1 MAKII
6 SLFNH
11 KGGVSKTTT
20 AFNLGWML
28 ARKNKRVL
36 LVDCDPQCNLTGMVL
51 GLEDLESTE
60 SIQGTKNGRP
70 LNIREGLA
78 PAFESR
84 PSLMKPVECIAIP
97 KNNKLFLL
105 PGHIGLAEYEVTLGI
120 AQELSGSLVT
130 LRNLPGSLRYL
141 IDVTSKEYDIDI
153 AMIDMSPSLGA
164 VNQNLLSISNYFIIP
179 MHPDY
184 FSTMAINSL
193 ANVFPKW
200 RAWAEAA
207 RQNGV
212 LKEAEYPFPS
222 TNPRFL
228 GYIVQKYRPRSGAPS
243 RAFQKWIDQLEEGVA
258 KTLIPALKECGM
270 LMKADVYKTAGYDVS
285 QPLLQMPDFNS
296 LIASSQEH
304 QVPIFELT
312 PKQLEQ
318 QGRVLEITKA
328 SQAEF
333 KRLFEE
339 AADHVILALDAE
351 GH

>member
-1 MAKII
+1 VVKII

-28 ARKNKRVL
+28 ARKNKKVL

-84 PSLMKPVECIAIP
+84 PSLMKPVECITIP
-97 KNNKLFLL
+97 KNENLL
-105 PGHIGLAEYEVTLGI
+105 LMPGHIGLAEYEVTLGI

-141 IDVTSKEYDIDI
+141 IDVTSEEYNIDI

-200 RAWAEAA
+200 RAWAKAA
-207 RQNGV
+207 RQNAV
-212 LKEAEYPFPS
+212 LKEAEYRFPS
-222 TNPRFL
+222 SNPRFL

-243 RAFQKWIDQLEEGVA
+243 RAFQKWIDQLEEGVT

-270 LMKADVYKTAGYDVS
+270 LMKDDVYKTAGYDVS

-318 QGRVLEITKA
+318 QGRVLEITRA
-328 SQAEF
+328 SQTEF
-333 KRLFEE
+333 RKLFEE
-339 AADHVILALDAE
+339 AADHVISALDAE
-351 GH
+351 GD

>member
-1 MAKII
+1 M
-6 SLFNH
+6 FNH

-28 ARKNKRVL
+28 ARKKKKVL

-51 GLEDLESTE
+51 GLEDLESSD
-60 SIQGTKNGRP
+60 SIQGTKDGKP

-84 PSLMKPVECIAIP
+84 PSLVKPVDCVAIP
-97 KNNKLFLL
+97 GNPKLFLM

-141 IDVTSKEYDIDI
+141 IDLTANAYDIDLAI
-153 AMIDMSPSLGA
+153 IDMSPSLGA
-164 VNQNLLSISNYFIIP
+164 VNQNLLSISDYFIIP

-200 RAWAEAA
+200 RAWAKAA
-207 RQNGV
+207 GETPALRA
-212 LKEAEYPFPS
+212 AEYPFPLS
-222 TNPRFL
+222 SPKFL
-228 GYIVQKYRPRSGAPS
+228 GYVVQKYRPRSGAPS
-243 RAFQKWIDQLEEGVA
+243 RAFQKWIDQLEDGVNDV
-258 KTLIPALKECGM
+258 LIPALDECGM
-270 LMKADVYKTAGYDVS
+270 VMASETYQKAGYSPDE
-285 QPLLQMPDFNS
+285 PLLQMPDFNS

-312 PKQLEQ
+312 AAQLEQ
-318 QGRVLEITKA
+318 KGRVLKITQK
-328 SQAEF
+328 SQEEF
-333 KRLFEE
+333 RKLFSA
-339 AADHVILALDAE
+339 AADRVIAAIDAD
-351 GH
+351 HN

>member
-1 MAKII
+1 MVKII

-28 ARKNKRVL
+28 ARKQQRVL

-51 GLEDLESTE
+51 GLENLETTD
-60 SIQGTKNGRP
+60 SIQGTRNGRP

-84 PSLMKPVECIAIP
+84 PSLMKPAECICIP
-97 KNNKLFLL
+97 GNDNLFLL

-141 IDVTSKEYDIDI
+141 IDTTSKEYNIDVAI
-153 AMIDMSPSLGA
+153 VDMSPSLGA
-164 VNQNLLSISNYFIIP
+164 VNQNLLCISDYFIIP

-193 ANVFPKW
+193 TNVLPKW

-207 RQNGV
+207 RQNSI
-212 LKEAEYPFPS
+212 LKDAEYPFPAS
-222 TNPRFL
+222 NPKFL

-243 RAFQKWIDQLEEGVA
+243 RAFQKWIDQLEEGV
-258 KTLIPALKECGM
+258 KKILLPALKRSGM
-270 LMKADVYKTAGYDVS
+270 LMTDKTYIAAGYFPAE
-285 QPLLQMPDFNS
+285 PLLQMPDFNS
-296 LIASSQEH
+296 LIASSQRH

-312 PKQLEQ
+312 PEQLEQ
-318 QGRVLEITKA
+318 EGRVLQITQD

-333 KRLFEE
+333 KKLFET
-339 AADHVILALDAE
+339 AADHVISALYAE
-351 GH
+351 SA